1 MSGDELFIAMP
12 STIAKSPVMF
22 SIDAQ
27 EGGQSE
33 LFVNER
39 SEWLLVSAD
48 TEVRIVHLASF
59 RTAFVR
65 RLPRFES
72 RKIRIPSALVNT
84 VLLPKT
90 STFFRAR
97 VTAV

>member
-1 MSGDELFIAMP
+1 MSGDELSIAMP
-12 STIAKSPVMF
+12 STIAKSPVIF

-27 EGGQSE
+27 EGCPGE
-33 LFVNER
+33 LFVHQR

-48 TEVRIVHLASF
+48 TEERIVHLPSF